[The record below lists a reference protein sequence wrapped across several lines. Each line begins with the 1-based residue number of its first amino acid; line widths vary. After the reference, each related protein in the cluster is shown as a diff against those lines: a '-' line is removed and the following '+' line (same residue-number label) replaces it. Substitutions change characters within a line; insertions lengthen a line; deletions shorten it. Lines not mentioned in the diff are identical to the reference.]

1 MRGIPRKKGLKIM
14 ALPDKEDLTIFEV
27 AEFFELEHSR
37 IIMFLDHGHL
47 EPAGD
52 GTLITKDSVLKLKE
66 LGWIP
71 RKP

>member
-1 MRGIPRKKGLKIM
+1 MTELLKGNCMLT
-14 ALPDKEDLTIFEV
+14 LPDREHLTIFEV